1 MSCPLYGVVL
11 SFDAHTEKAIRKLW
25 KELSD
30 HGISHY
36 AQEIENRKPH
46 LTIADYSE
54 LNNEA
59 EYCEQFARYY
69 ESASKMSLGFGTLG
83 TFLNSG
89 ALFLSPNPTKK
100 LLDFHSDH
108 HRHFHTY
115 SDFSNPVYHPGQWI
129 PHCTIANGLDGE
141 KLSEALRYATKR
153 LTAIEAEVREVS
165 LIKIV
170 PDENKKMIRTLA
182 SQSLA

>member
-1 MSCPLYGVVL
+1 M
-11 SFDAHTEKAIRKLW
+11 W

-30 HGISHY
+30 RGISHY

-59 EYCEQFARYY
+59 EYCEQFVRYY
-69 ESASKMSLGFGTLG
+69 ESASKMSLGFGALG
-83 TFLNSG
+83 TFIDSG

-100 LLDFHSDH
+100 LLDFHFDH
-108 HRHFHTY
+108 HRHFHAY
-115 SDFSNPVYHPGQWI
+115 SSFSNPVYHPGQWI
-129 PHCTIANGLDGE
+129 PHCMIANRLDDV
-141 KLSEALRYATKR
+141 KLSEALRFATKS
-153 LTAIEAEVREVS
+153 LTAIEAEVQEVS
-165 LIKIV
+165 LIKIIH
-170 PDENKKMIRTLA
+170 DENKKTIRTLA